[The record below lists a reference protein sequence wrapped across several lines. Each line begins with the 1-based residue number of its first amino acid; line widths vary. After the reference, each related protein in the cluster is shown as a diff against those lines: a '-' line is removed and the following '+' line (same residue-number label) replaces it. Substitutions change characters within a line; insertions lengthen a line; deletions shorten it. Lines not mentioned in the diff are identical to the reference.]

1 MPSPACHPLS
11 GPEGEPCRVD
21 DTHQRR
27 GAGVE
32 GRGSA
37 RELGNESGLHFSP
50 FYRTF
55 AGMRGFDT
63 CARMVPH
70 ASTTDARADPA
81 AVCKRRATAW
91 RRDIAIQSKIVKIEL
106 TSDAALVLYDW
117 LTRFNQREE
126 IDVADQAEERVLFDL
141 EAMLEKAL
149 ATPLQSD
156 YAELLAQ
163 ARSHVRDE
171 GS

>member
-1 MPSPACHPLS
+1 
-11 GPEGEPCRVD
+11 
-21 DTHQRR
+21 
-27 GAGVE
+27 
-32 GRGSA
+32 
-37 RELGNESGLHFSP
+37 
-50 FYRTF
+50 
-55 AGMRGFDT
+55 MR
-63 CARMVPH
+63 
-70 ASTTDARADPA
+70 
-81 AVCKRRATAW
+81 
-91 RRDIAIQSKIVKIEL
+91 SKSVTIEL
-106 TSDAALVLYDW
+106 TSEAALVLYDW

-149 ATPLQSD
+149 ATPLQSN